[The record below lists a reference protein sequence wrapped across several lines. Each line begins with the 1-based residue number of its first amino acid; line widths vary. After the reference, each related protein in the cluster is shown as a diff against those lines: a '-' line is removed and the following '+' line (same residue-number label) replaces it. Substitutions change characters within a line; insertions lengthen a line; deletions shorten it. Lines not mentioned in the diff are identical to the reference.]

1 MKHLNNSQPLA
12 VATQYAPLSTYMH
25 IVVKGGLST
34 VQFYRQNQQEWLPDH
49 THAERY
55 NDIGALVDG
64 PITLRAEYSI
74 IDKDGLIRDGALV
87 PQVYWFVDGKQIT
100 DTDKEKDFY
109 ITGSRLVIRKN
120 FTHLQGA
127 VVVCECRFTD
137 TRTGSPFVLSDTLPL
152 SAVLQADEQWSI
164 NILSDR
170 TLKHFPLQSAST
182 VYTFEAEARLGST
195 DKTGD
200 VKWFWDYSI
209 DSGSTW
215 KVIDDTCLWYVSGK
229 DSHSL
234 TVDADFIEH
243 VTLRCR
249 IADGDAS
256 GPNLPNEATAS
267 IAWRY
272 PNLQP
277 VVFCYGGDKVLAD
290 TKEMKFG
297 LIVHCGGRSDLST
310 AEQREWLL
318 CDWCYRIQGSSA
330 LPVRVPYFGIEAT
343 ILADAFK
350 NTENIKYIVDPRT
363 VFRGP
368 WTEMQMSDG
377 RQMQMSDGRIM
388 VFRA

>member
-1 MKHLNNSQPLA
+1 MKHINNSQPLA
-12 VATQYAPLSTYMH
+12 VATQYAPLSTSMH

-34 VQFYRQNQQEWLPDH
+34 VQFYKQNQQEWLPDH

-64 PITLRAEYSI
+64 PLTLRADYSI
-74 IDKDGLIRDGALV
+74 IDKDGLIRDGDLV

-200 VKWFWDYSI
+200 VKWFWDYSV

-215 KVIDDTCLWYVSGK
+215 KSIDDTCLWYVSGNN
-229 DSHSL
+229 SHSL
-234 TVDADFIEH
+234 TVDADFIESLT
-243 VTLRCR
+243 VRCR
-249 IADGDAS
+249 IAEGSAS
-256 GPNLPNEATAS
+256 APNLPNEATAS

-297 LIVHCGGRSDLST
+297 LIVHCGGRSDLSVT
-310 AEQREWLL
+310 EQREWLL

-330 LPVRVPYFGIEAT
+330 FPIRVPYCGIEAT
-343 ILADAFK
+343 ILADAFR
-350 NTENIKYIVDPRT
+350 TDNIKYIVDPRA